1 MRSAVLRFYKSL
13 FEEEDPVK
21 LQRNFLELLLELQ
34 NVERGSLWVK
44 SGEGYHCLLAAGEE
58 SEQIEGVTL
67 DPSRP
72 SIVGWVIEN
81 GRMTIAEAGKDQRHY
96 KEMERDFALKSNL
109 ILCFPLILTDGTIYG
124 AVQVIDT
131 SAEGDR
137 LNLDP
142 EYLDLLQTMV
152 DLGSLALSRTMEYVQ
167 KLDENRRLKKALA
180 DIRQPGAIVGRD
192 QAFREVLQRA
202 SGYARTDFP
211 VLITGESGTGKEVLA
226 REIHRQ
232 SPRRD
237 GPFLVQ
243 NCSAIPDSL
252 LESELF
258 GYTKGAFTGAVRDK
272 VGLFEAAQ
280 GGTVFLDEIGDM
292 PLNLQARI
300 LRVLQNQEVKPLGS
314 TRVRR
319 VDVRIV
325 SATNQDLARLIEQG
339 RFRED
344 LFFRLNVLPL
354 ALPSLRRRP
363 GDIPLL
369 LDYFMRREARRMG
382 VEPKRFSPQTLERLC
397 SYAWPGNIRE
407 LENTVKYV
415 LVAVAGEV
423 VEPGDLPA
431 QFREGQAPPEGRAES
446 SPAQAAAPPAPP
458 GEGLLELEGR
468 SWEEVDRAYVLYLLE
483 KNKWNVT
490 RAARQAG
497 IKRSTFDS
505 RLKKMGISKNA

>member
-1 MRSAVLRFYKSL
+1 MRAAVLRFYQSL
-13 FEEEDPVK
+13 FEEEDPAK
-21 LQRNFLELLLELQ
+21 LQSNFLDLLMEIQ

-44 SGEGYHCLLAAGEE
+44 TEAGYHCLLAAGDE
-58 SEQIEGVTL
+58 SAQVQGVTI
-67 DPSRP
+67 DPGRP

-96 KEMERDFALKSNL
+96 KEMERGLALKSNL
-109 ILCFPLILTDGTIYG
+109 ILCFPLILSDGSIYG
-124 AVQVIDT
+124 ALQVIDT

-142 EYLDLLQTMV
+142 EYLELLQTMV
-152 DLGSLALSRTMEYVQ
+152 DLGSLALSRTMKYLQ
-167 KLDENRRLKKALA
+167 KRDENRRLRQALA
-180 DIRQPGAIVGRD
+180 GIRQPGTIVGRD
-192 QAFREVLQRA
+192 RAFRQVLQRA

-211 VLITGESGTGKEVLA
+211 VLITGESGTGKEILA
-226 REIHRQ
+226 REIHRL
-232 SPRRD
+232 SSRRD

-243 NCSAIPDSL
+243 NCSAIPDTL

-272 VGLFEAAQ
+272 VGLFQAAH

-300 LRVLQNQEVKPLGS
+300 LRVLQNQEVKPLGA

-325 SATNQDLARLIEQG
+325 SATHQDLARIIAQG
-339 RFRED
+339 RFRQD

-354 ALPSLRRRP
+354 ALPPLRQRP

-382 VEPKRFSPQTLERLC
+382 VEPRQFSPPALDRLLA
-397 SYAWPGNIRE
+397 YQWPGNIRE

-415 LVAVAGEV
+415 LAAVAGRV
-423 VEPGDLPA
+423 VEAGDLPA
-431 QFREGQAPPEGRAES
+431 QIRAESPPRSSPDGHPAAPAAPPRPPEG
-446 SPAQAAAPPAPP
+446 
-458 GEGLLELEGR
+458 LLALEGR
-468 SWEEVDRAYVLYLLE
+468 SWQEVDRAYVLYLLE
-483 KNKWNVT
+483 KNQWNVT

-497 IKRSTFDS
+497 LKRSTFDS
-505 RLKKMGISKNA
+505 RLRKMGIRKNQ